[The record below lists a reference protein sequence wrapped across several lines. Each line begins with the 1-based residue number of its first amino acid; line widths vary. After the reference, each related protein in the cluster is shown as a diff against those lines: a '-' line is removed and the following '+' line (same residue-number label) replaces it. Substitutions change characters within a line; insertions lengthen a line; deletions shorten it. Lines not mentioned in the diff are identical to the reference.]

1 MHVNFNDKVIIVIG
15 GSRGIGYAIAEAF
28 LKAGAMVL
36 IVAKNPDRLRDA
48 ADKLSQSGK
57 VASQA
62 CDITDSDAVLE
73 LFQFVADTYGWAD
86 CVVNAAGITRDQLMI
101 RMKDQDWHDVINANL
116 NGTFYV
122 CRRAARMMIR
132 QNRGCIINI
141 SSIIGLHGNFGQ
153 ANYSASKAGMIAM
166 TKSLARELAGKNIR
180 VNAVAPG
187 FIDTDMTRDL
197 PDTIKE
203 STLDKIPLSRMGM
216 PEDVAGIV
224 LFLASDYASYITGQT
239 VIVDGGMTM

>member
-1 MHVNFNDKVIIVIG
+1 MVIIVSG

-28 LKAGAMVL
+28 LNAGAQVL
-36 IVAKNPDRLRDA
+36 IIARNPDRLREA
-48 ADKLSQSGK
+48 AEKL
-57 VASQA
+57 ASA
-62 CDITDSDAVLE
+62 GSVTTRVCDVTNPEAVLE
-73 LFQFVADTYGWAD
+73 LFQFVADTFRRID

-116 NGTFYV
+116 NGTFYM

-132 QNRGCIINI
+132 QNSGCIINI
-141 SSIIGLHGNFGQ
+141 SSIIGLHGNIGQ
-153 ANYSASKAGMIAM
+153 ANYSASKAGMIAL

-187 FIDTDMTRDL
+187 FIDTDMTREL

-203 STLDKIPLSRMGM
+203 SILNGIPLSRMGM

-224 LFLASDYASYITGQT
+224 LFLASGFASYITGQT
-239 VIVDGGMTM
+239 VVVDGGMTM

>member
-1 MHVNFNDKVIIVIG
+1 MILSFTDKVVVVSG

-28 LKAGAMVL
+28 IKAGARVL
-36 IVAKNPDRLRDA
+36 IVARNPERLSEA
-48 ADKLSQSGK
+48 AGKLIQSGD
-57 VASQA
+57 VDARS
-62 CDITDSDAVLE
+62 CDVTDPDAVLE
-73 LFQFVADTYGWAD
+73 LFQFVADTYGRAD

-132 QNRGCIINI
+132 QNSGCIINI

-187 FIDTDMTRDL
+187 FIDTDMTREL

-203 STLDKIPLSRMGM
+203 TTLNRIPLSRMGM